1 MDAHML
7 AKSLPFT
14 GLTGQVHFIS
24 AARGQDR
31 ARLLREYLELSQGE
45 GVKGYLLCCDFAD
58 GGPWAGVTELFGDL
72 VTTLESEA
80 PDLLIRHDYELVSV
94 LPSLRARLNPRNP
107 TLTDVAGPAEQ
118 VRLYPA
124 DRAFRILHGLIDL
137 IAEWK
142 DSGDRRPWLIVCDA
156 FDSAG
161 FLVRHFFSELMRRR
175 GRSHQLTLVI
185 AGEPTG
191 GPTPLEGFVPE
202 VRGKVLS
209 LPCEPDGPLAPS
221 AEAMGRQAQEL
232 EDQVGTDPLLYEAA
246 LPRLIRLWSLSGTPV
261 KAAPWQYEAFSI
273 YTSRGFYMD
282 SVVYGEGALEHL
294 EREFPND
301 EAKRWRIVNKL
312 FASHCAIGNPQRA
325 LEIVEDTLARLE
337 SPKFRGLAH
346 YVMAMMYARYLPD
359 KDFSRAENHLETGLM
374 DLHEANLSADE
385 LHFQVAFN
393 RNGLA
398 FVRYR
403 QGAFAEAIQLCREGF
418 ERLRDGLKQDQH
430 RLHRSVLLY
439 NIAQVYSSLKESD
452 KAIEYYTAAMEMDP
466 HYSEYYNERGN
477 LWLKQGF
484 LENALQDYLSAI
496 EMSPPFPEV
505 WVNLGQCRCRMNQIE
520 SALEAYSTSLDL
532 DPLQPE
538 VHIMRAQ
545 CFEILGDPESAL
557 SEYESA
563 LTLKP
568 DQPLVLANRAC
579 LKYQMGQIAEAL
591 SDLNRAVELDPS
603 HPDLYQNRAV
613 ALADLGQSEE
623 AAHDLETYLQLRPD
637 AEDLDETFQRICSLR
652 AQSHPLLGEQSG
664 GGVPGAL

>member
-1 MDAHML
+1 MDAHVL
-7 AKSLPFT
+7 AEALPFT
-14 GLTGQVHFIS
+14 GPAGQVHLIS
-24 AARGQDR
+24 ALRGQDR
-31 ARLLREYLELSQGE
+31 TRLLREYVELGRSE
-45 GVKGYLLCCDFAD
+45 GVKGCLLSCDFAQ

-72 VTTLESEA
+72 VTTLESKA

-142 DSGDRRPWLIVCDA
+142 DSGDGRPWLVVCDA

-175 GRSHQLTLVI
+175 GRSHQLILVI
-185 AGEPTG
+185 AGEPVD

-209 LPCEPDGPLAPS
+209 LPCEPDRALAAS
-221 AEAMGRQAQEL
+221 AGEMARQAQEL

-246 LPRLIRLWSLSGTPV
+246 LPRLIRLWSLSGTPA

-282 SVVYGEGALEHL
+282 SIVYGEGALEHL
-294 EREFPND
+294 EREFPGD
-301 EAKRWRIVNKL
+301 EAKRWRIINKL
-312 FASHCAIGNPQRA
+312 FASYCVIGNPQRA
-325 LEIVEDTLARLE
+325 LEIVEGTLSRLE
-337 SPKFRGLAH
+337 SPKFRALAH

-359 KDFSRAENHLETGLM
+359 KDFPKAETHLETGLA
-374 DLHEANLSADE
+374 DLHKANLSTDE

-403 QGAFAEAIQLCREGF
+403 QGSFADAIQLCQEGF
-418 ERLRDGLKQDQH
+418 ERLRDGLKQDRH

-439 NIAQVYSSLKESD
+439 NIAQVYSSLREHD

-477 LWLKQGF
+477 LWLKQGY
-484 LENALQDYLSAI
+484 LENALKDYLSAI

-505 WVNLGQCRCRMNQIE
+505 WVNLGQCRCRMNQIGD
-520 SALEAYSTSLDL
+520 ALEAYSTSLDL

-538 VHIMRAQ
+538 VHVMRAQ
-545 CFEILGDPESAL
+545 CFESIGDLDSAL
-557 SEYESA
+557 SAYESSLA
-563 LTLKP
+563 LKP

-579 LKYQMGQIAEAL
+579 LKYQLGQITAAL
-591 SDLNRAVELDPS
+591 RDLNHAVELDPS

-613 ALADLGQSEE
+613 ALADLGRSEE
-623 AAHDLETYLQLRPD
+623 AVHDLETYLRLRPD
-637 AEDLDETFQRICSLR
+637 AEDLDETFQRICTLR
-652 AQSHPLLGEQSG
+652 AQSQPFLGERSDG
-664 GGVPGAL
+664 GAPGTL